1 MEYIKSFFE
10 DEIYYFEIDDQQIAY
25 RQMVITD
32 NQSKVSIAPDFML
45 AETEVEYEPHE
56 KISVVEFEIAWE
68 SAISTYRK
76 QWDYYK
82 QQYLPGDSVTGV
94 LRMFYPQGC
103 IIQLDEHTYAIADRA
118 MLPEQIDGLP
128 LGIGIAV
135 AGRVSGYDEQN
146 LWVQLDQCTIHH
158 V

>member
-25 RQMVITD
+25 RQIVMND
-32 NQSKVSIAPDFML
+32 HYSKVSIAPDFML

-56 KISVVEFEIAWE
+56 KIGVVEFEIAWE

-82 QQYLPGDSVTGV
+82 QQYLPGDSVTGI
-94 LRMFYPQGC
+94 LQMFYPQGC

-118 MLPEQIDGLP
+118 MLPEQIDGLL
-128 LGIGIAV
+128 LGIGIVV

>member
-10 DEIYYFEIDDQQIAY
+10 DEIYYFEVDDQQIAY
-25 RQMVITD
+25 RQIVVTD
-32 NQSKVSIAPDFML
+32 TDSKVSIAPDFML
-45 AETEVEYEPHE
+45 AETEIEYEPDE
-56 KISVVEFEIAWE
+56 KIGVVEFEIAWE
-68 SAISTYRK
+68 SAISKYRK

-103 IIQLDEHTYAIADRA
+103 VIQLDEHTYAIADRA
-118 MLPEQIDGLP
+118 ILPEQIDGFS
-128 LGIGIAV
+128 LGIGIV
-135 AGRVSGYDEQN
+135 IAGRVSGYDEQN
-146 LWVQLDQCTIHH
+146 LWVQLDQCTVDH

>member
-10 DEIYYFEIDDQQIAY
+10 DEIYYFEVDDQQIAY
-25 RQMVITD
+25 RQIVVTD
-32 NQSKVSIAPDFML
+32 TDSKVSIAPDFML
-45 AETEVEYEPHE
+45 AETEVEYEPDE
-56 KISVVEFEIAWE
+56 KIGVIEFEIAWE
-68 SAISTYRK
+68 SAISKYRK

-103 IIQLDEHTYAIADRA
+103 IIQLDKHTYAIADRT

-128 LGIGIAV
+128 LGIGIV
-135 AGRVSGYDEQN
+135 IAGRVSGYDEQN
-146 LWVQLDQCTIHH
+146 LWVQLDQCTVEHI
-158 V
+158 